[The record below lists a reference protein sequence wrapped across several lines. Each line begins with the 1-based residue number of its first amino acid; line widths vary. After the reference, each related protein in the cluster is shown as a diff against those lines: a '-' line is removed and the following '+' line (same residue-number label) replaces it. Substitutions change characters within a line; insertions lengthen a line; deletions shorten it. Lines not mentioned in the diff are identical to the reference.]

1 MKKIIFTTA
10 FLLLLTLISLSSY
23 AQQRAFYIKGVVN
36 YISDS
41 DNILNNVAIGDSIAG
56 VIRFDLSATDSNSSS
71 EVGDYWY
78 DTPPNGMEIMI
89 DDYTFITDSSNVN
102 FLCEVINNLN
112 NSDNI
117 VFRSYNNLFPAQL
130 PSFTSTQISW
140 QLDDA
145 SQSALSD
152 TEVPQY
158 IVLYLWTQPFGLTI
172 TGSNDDVSF
181 LIRGNVTQLDTV
193 SNIASVNN
201 ISYTDLHVYPNP
213 AGNFISISSNE
224 QLAGSSFSITD
235 ELGRVVM
242 QGKLEGKTTT
252 LNIEQL
258 PQGLFMIR
266 IGEQNQKII
275 KLVTN

>member
-10 FLLLLTLISLSSY
+10 FFFSLTLISLNSY
-23 AQQRAFYIKGVVN
+23 AQQHAFYIKGVVN
-36 YISDS
+36 LISDS

-56 VIRFDLSATDSNSSS
+56 VIRFDLSATDSNTLP

-78 DTPPNGMEIMI
+78 DTPPNGMEII
-89 DDYTFITDSSNVN
+89 INDYTFITDSNNVN
-102 FLCEVINNLN
+102 FLYEVTNNQN

-130 PSFTSTQISW
+130 PSFTDTHISW

-145 SQSALSD
+145 SQTALSD
-152 TEVPQY
+152 AEIQQY

-201 ISYTDLHVYPNP
+201 IPYTDLHIYPNP
-213 AGNFISISSNE
+213 AGNFVSISVNK
-224 QLAGSSFSITD
+224 QFAGSSFSITD

-258 PQGLFMIR
+258 PQGLYMIR
-266 IGEQNQKII
+266 IGEQNQKVI
-275 KLVTN
+275 KLVKN